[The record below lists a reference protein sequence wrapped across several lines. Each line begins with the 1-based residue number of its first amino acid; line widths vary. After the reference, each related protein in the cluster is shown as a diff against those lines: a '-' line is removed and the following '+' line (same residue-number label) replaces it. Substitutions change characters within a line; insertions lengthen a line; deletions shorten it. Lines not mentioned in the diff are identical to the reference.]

1 MLFGRYDISVFG
13 FLKGYMRTFSERN
26 VVFESHTYEY
36 IYIYKYLSITISN
49 CILIFLKETFS
60 PLGMFCFPWSC
71 PIDNVTIMTPVSSVL
86 IPLTAIFLTKCFVR
100 SSLDRMQLDQIG
112 IGQLH
117 WSTANY
123 APLQEKALWDG
134 LVAMYEKVT
143 ILLVPIRSIKQS
155 LAREFSRE

>member
-1 MLFGRYDISVFG
+1 
-13 FLKGYMRTFSERN
+13 
-26 VVFESHTYEY
+26 
-36 IYIYKYLSITISN
+36 
-49 CILIFLKETFS
+49 
-60 PLGMFCFPWSC
+60 
-71 PIDNVTIMTPVSSVL
+71 MTPVSSVL